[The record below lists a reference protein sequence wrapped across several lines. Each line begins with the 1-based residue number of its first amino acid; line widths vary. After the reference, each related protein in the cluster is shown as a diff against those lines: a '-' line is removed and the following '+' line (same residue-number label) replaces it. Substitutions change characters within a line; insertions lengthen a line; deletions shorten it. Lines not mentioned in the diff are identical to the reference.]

1 MFNQIPVL
9 MWLWV
14 SQDRHQTLTAA
25 PVDGLAMLGQHRVN
39 NPLSTVSIVTNAH
52 HAAQTAN

>member
-52 HAAQTAN
+52 HAGYH